1 MSCLVHVVGV
11 ERGRWIWLYFIV
23 CIYSILKNKKKPMF
37 MENRIFQNQQ
47 EINSVF
53 LSNYWRIGF
62 TQICADDHLLE
73 AILIW
78 SLTSECLAIS
88 SLYFYKCIHGTIS
101 DIHRVA
107 YLMNVFVRRVMWRE
121 RLSVREEIWGRGE
134 QRRENLPY
142 LRISK
147 CNRFCIKSNI
157 FCANIFTLRIC
168 DECTMC
174 GL

>member
-1 MSCLVHVVGV
+1 
-11 ERGRWIWLYFIV
+11 
-23 CIYSILKNKKKPMF
+23 

-88 SLYFYKCIHGTIS
+88 SCIFT
-101 DIHRVA
+101 
-107 YLMNVFVRRVMWRE
+107 NVFMGQSQISIELHTWWMC
-121 RLSVREEIWGRGE
+121 LWGELCGE
-134 QRRENLPY
+134 
-142 LRISK
+142 K
-147 CNRFCIKSNI
+147 
-157 FCANIFTLRIC
+157 
-168 DECTMC
+168 
-174 GL
+174 G